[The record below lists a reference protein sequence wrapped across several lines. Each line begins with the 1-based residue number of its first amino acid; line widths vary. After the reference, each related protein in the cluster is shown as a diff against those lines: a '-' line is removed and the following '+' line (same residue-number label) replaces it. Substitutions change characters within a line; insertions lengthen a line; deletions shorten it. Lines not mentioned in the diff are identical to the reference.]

1 MREGADLLE
10 GHSAVDPVA
19 CCEPGDVPTG
29 FLDDP
34 GEFIA
39 HDQRHLVGG
48 DELDFTA
55 DDHVVE
61 RVDRRGHDF
70 DQHFRVA
77 GLWDGDVT
85 DFEVG
90 AVFGVMRED
99 VCFHE
104 GLRTF
109 VGVVPFAM
117 VVMG

>member
-19 CCEPGDVPTG
+19 CREPGDIPTG
-29 FLDDP
+29 FLDDS

-39 HDQRHLVGG
+39 HDQRHRVGG
-48 DELDFTA
+48 DEFDFTA

-70 DQHFRVA
+70 DQYFRVA
-77 GLWDGDVT
+77 GLRDGDVT
-85 DFEVG
+85 DLEVG

-99 VCFHE
+99 GCFHDA
-104 GLRTF
+104 LRSF
-109 VGVVPFAM
+109 VGVVPLSA
-117 VVMG
+117 VVSD

>member
-19 CCEPGDVPTG
+19 CREPGDVPTG
-29 FLDDP
+29 FLDDS

-39 HDQRHLVGG
+39 HDQRHLVGS

-61 RVDRRGHDF
+61 RVDRRRHDP

-77 GLWDGDVT
+77 GLRDEDATPHPATVQAT
-85 DFEVG
+85 LCPNL
-90 AVFGVMRED
+90 AVSQSPAPS
-99 VCFHE
+99 CAE
-104 GLRTF
+104 GGLSQQR
-109 VGVVPFAM
+109 
-117 VVMG
+117 